1 MFQNSLRR
9 PLLTGDS
16 SNSAANNINQH
27 AEVLDTQSNENWP
40 DALFALLKQV
50 VVGEKTNEKALYYN
64 RSNRTSQWL
73 AVNEFRAGQ
82 HVYHEGLNQIYRHLD
97 DYMSGQQD
105 AEAQQALLKSLSA
118 NFQYLRN
125 DSDNPT
131 CMFYS
136 SESPI
141 ENALRDDESPSMCCF
156 KLYNLSVL
164 HQQPRSCAIWFIL
177 GFSIASGSLTCLTL
191 QATKLFSASSLHFWT
206 HWWAITTARYYSVN
220 EFGTYILSSSLSGGL
235 VNCPLLYLLWPIN
248 WKLVSSHCCN
258 ALSAICCMPC
268 LIWNAVMLSSDPDP
282 VPASVTQVAPPS
294 VDLSMSH
301 LIVAMKQN
309 PLIINALRDHH
320 TDPSEDLVTANLI
333 VGGNERP
340 VIAQVMRR

>member
-1 MFQNSLRR
+1 MFQNSLLR

-27 AEVLDTQSNENWP
+27 AEVLDAQSNENWP

-50 VVGEKTNEKALYYN
+50 VGEKTNEKALYYN
-64 RSNRTSQWL
+64 RSNHTSQWL
-73 AVNEFRAGQ
+73 AVNEFRADQ
-82 HVYHEGLNQIYRHLD
+82 HVYHAALNQIYQHLD
-97 DYMSGQQD
+97 DYMSSQQD
-105 AEAQQALLKSLSA
+105 VEAQQALLESLSA

-125 DSDNPT
+125 DSNNPT

-136 SESPI
+136 SESHI
-141 ENALRDDESPSMCCF
+141 VKALRDNESPSMCCF

-164 HQQPRSCAIWFIL
+164 HQQPRSCAIWYIL

-206 HWWAITTARYYSVN
+206 HWWAITTSQYSCCN
-220 EFGTYILSSSLSGGL
+220 DLWTYILSSSLSGGL
-235 VNCPLLYLLWPIN
+235 VNCPSLYLLWPIN
-248 WKLVSSHCCN
+248 WKLVSSHCFN
-258 ALSAICCMPC
+258 ALSVICCMPC
-268 LIWNAVMLSSDPDP
+268 QIWNAVMLSSDPDP
-282 VPASVTQVAPPS
+282 VPASATQVAPPS

-309 PLIINALRDHH
+309 SLIINALRVHH
-320 TDPSEDLVTANLI
+320 ANSSEDLATANPI
-333 VGGNERP
+333 NDGNEGP
-340 VIAQVMRR
+340 VTAQVMRR

>member
-105 AEAQQALLKSLSA
+105 AEAQQALLESLSA

-206 HWWAITTARYYSVN
+206 HWWAITTARYYSFN

-235 VNCPLLYLLWPIN
+235 VNCPSLYLLWPIN

-309 PLIINALRDHH
+309 SLIFEALHPPADA
-320 TDPSEDLVTANLI
+320 SEDLVTANLI